1 MKSNITNLTSAAMLV
16 VLSPVLALAILV
28 SVKTA
33 GIRGNELLLLLLT
46 LFSAV
51 LSGIN
56 GFGRRTGKVVP
67 LNSVRDA
74 STVDAH
80 SHQRIHWSTRT
91 RTNA

>member
-1 MKSNITNLTSAAMLV
+1 MKSKTTNLASAAMLV
-16 VLSPVLALAILV
+16 VLSPVLALALLV

-33 GIRGNELLLLLLT
+33 GIKGNEVLLLLLT

-56 GFGRRTGKVVP
+56 GFGRRTGKA
-67 LNSVRDA
+67 VRL
-74 STVDAH
+74 H
-80 SHQRIHWSTRT
+80 SAGGGSSDGGHNHRRIHWSTRT